1 VSDAP
6 AADAKEKPKSK
17 KMIIIIAAAVLLLGG
32 GGAGYFFLMKKNADE
47 DGDEKPAAS
56 ASHDAKK
63 TPPTYLPLENMV
75 VNLADQGGDRF
86 AQIGVT
92 FEIEDAHAADQ
103 VKAYLPKIRDM
114 ILRQTSQ
121 RTSEELLTTDG
132 KEKLAS
138 EILKESS
145 RILGFEP
152 EDEEEES
159 PKAKKK
165 KKVKRPE
172 SPLTAVLFA
181 NFIVQ

>member
-1 VSDAP
+1 MSDAP

-32 GGAGYFFLMKKNADE
+32 GGAGYFLLMKKNVDE

-56 ASHDAKK
+56 ASHDSKK
-63 TPPTYLPLENMV
+63 VAPTYLPLENMV
-75 VNLADQGGDRF
+75 VNLADPGGDRF

-132 KEKLAS
+132 KEKLAG
-138 EILKESS
+138 EVLKAAS

-165 KKVKRPE
+165 KKAKRPE
-172 SPLTAVLFA
+172 SPLTAVLFS

>member
-1 VSDAP
+1 MSDAP

-32 GGAGYFFLMKKNADE
+32 GGGGYFFLMKKNADE
-47 DGDEKPAAS
+47 DGDEKPAAAS
-56 ASHDAKK
+56 SHDAKK
-63 TPPTYLPLENMV
+63 APPTYLPLENMV

-172 SPLTAVLFA
+172 SPLTAVLFS

>member
-1 VSDAP
+1 MSDAP

-17 KMIIIIAAAVLLLGG
+17 KMLIIIIAAVLLLGG

-47 DGDEKPAAS
+47 EGDEKPAAS
-56 ASHDAKK
+56 SHDAKK
-63 TPPTYLPLENMV
+63 VAPTYLPLENMV

-121 RTSEELLTTDG
+121 RTSEELLTADG
-132 KEKLAS
+132 KAKLAN

-145 RILGFEP
+145 SILGYES
-152 EDEEEES
+152 EDEDEA

-165 KKVKRPE
+165 KKVRRPE
-172 SPLTAVLFA
+172 SPLTAVLFS

>member
-6 AADAKEKPKSK
+6 AAEAKEKPKSK

-47 DGDEKPAAS
+47 DGDEKPAAA
-56 ASHDAKK
+56 ASHDAHKA
-63 TPPTYLPLENMV
+63 PPTYLPLENMV

-165 KKVKRPE
+165 KKAKRPE
-172 SPLTAVLFA
+172 SPLTAVLFS

>member
-1 VSDAP
+1 MSDAP

-17 KMIIIIAAAVLLLGG
+17 KMLIIIAAAVLLLGG
-32 GGAGYFFLMKKNADE
+32 GGAGYFLLMKKNADE
-47 DGDEKPAAS
+47 EGDEKPAAS

-63 TPPTYLPLENMV
+63 APPTYLPLENMV

-132 KEKLAS
+132 KEKLAG

-145 RILGFEP
+145 HILGYEV
-152 EDEEEES
+152 EDEEEA

-172 SPLTAVLFA
+172 SPLTAVLFS

>member
-1 VSDAP
+1 MSDAP

-56 ASHDAKK
+56 ASHDKK
-63 TPPTYLPLENMV
+63 VAPTYLPLENMV
-75 VNLADQGGDRF
+75 VNLADAGGDRF
-86 AQIGVT
+86 AQIGIT

-114 ILRQTSQ
+114 ILRQASQ
-121 RTSEELLTTDG
+121 RSSEELLTTDG
-132 KEKLAS
+132 KEKLAG

-152 EDEEEES
+152 EEEEES

-165 KKVKRPE
+165 KKAKRPE
-172 SPLTAVLFA
+172 SPLTAVLFS

>member
-1 VSDAP
+1 MSDAP

-32 GGAGYFFLMKKNADE
+32 GGAAYFLLMKKNADE

-63 TPPTYLPLENMV
+63 VAPTYLPLENMV
-75 VNLADQGGDRF
+75 VNLADPGGDRF

-121 RTSEELLTTDG
+121 RTSEELLTSDG
-132 KEKLAS
+132 KAKLAS

-145 RILGFEP
+145 GILGYES
-152 EDEEEES
+152 EDEEEA

-165 KKVKRPE
+165 KKAKRPE
-172 SPLTAVLFA
+172 SPLTAVLFS

>member
-1 VSDAP
+1 MSDAP
-6 AADAKEKPKSK
+6 AAEAKEKPKSK
-17 KMIIIIAAAVLLLGG
+17 KMLIIIAAAVLLLGG
-32 GGAGYFFLMKKNADE
+32 GGGGFMYFKSKSGGDE
-47 DGDEKPAAS
+47 EGDEKPAAS

-63 TPPTYLPLENMV
+63 VAPTYLPLENMV

-92 FEIEDAHAADQ
+92 FEIEDAHAVDQ
-103 VKAYLPKIRDM
+103 VKAYLPSIRNM
-114 ILRQTSQ
+114 ILFQASQ
-121 RTSEELLTTDG
+121 RTSDELLSREG
-132 KEKLAS
+132 KEKLAA

-152 EDEEEES
+152 EDEDES

-165 KKVKRPE
+165 KKVKRAE
-172 SPLTAVLFA
+172 SPLTAVLFS

>member
-1 VSDAP
+1 MSDAP

-32 GGAGYFFLMKKNADE
+32 GGAGYFLLMKKNADE

-56 ASHDAKK
+56 ASHDSKK
-63 TPPTYLPLENMV
+63 VAPTYLPLENMV
-75 VNLADQGGDRF
+75 VNLADPGGDRF

-121 RTSEELLTTDG
+121 RTSEELLTSDG
-132 KEKLAS
+132 KAKLAS

-145 RILGFEP
+145 GILGYESD
-152 EDEEEES
+152 DEEEA

-165 KKVKRPE
+165 KKAKRPE
-172 SPLTAVLFA
+172 SPLTAVLFS

>member
-1 VSDAP
+1 MSDAP

-32 GGAGYFFLMKKNADE
+32 GGAGYFLLMKKNADE

-63 TPPTYLPLENMV
+63 VAPTYLPLENMV
-75 VNLADQGGDRF
+75 VNLADPGGDRF

-114 ILRQTSQ
+114 ILRQSSQ

-132 KEKLAS
+132 KEKLAG

-145 RILGFEP
+145 RILGFEA
-152 EDEEEES
+152 EEEEES

-165 KKVKRPE
+165 KKAKRPE
-172 SPLTAVLFA
+172 SPLTAVLFS

>member
-17 KMIIIIAAAVLLLGG
+17 KMLIIIVAAVLLLGG

-47 DGDEKPAAS
+47 DGDEKPAAA

-114 ILRQTSQ
+114 ILRQASQ

-132 KEKLAS
+132 KEKLAG

-145 RILGFEP
+145 RILGYEV
-152 EDEEEES
+152 EEEEEA

-165 KKVKRPE
+165 KKVKRAE
-172 SPLTAVLFA
+172 SPLTAVLFS